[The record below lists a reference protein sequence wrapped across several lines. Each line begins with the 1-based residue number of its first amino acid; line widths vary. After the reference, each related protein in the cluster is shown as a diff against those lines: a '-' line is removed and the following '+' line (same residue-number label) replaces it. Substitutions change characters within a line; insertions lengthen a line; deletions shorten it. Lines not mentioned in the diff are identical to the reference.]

1 MAGEWLALVHNRVFL
16 SVIVAWVCT
25 QGVKV
30 ALGVVRERR
39 FNFKWLIG
47 TGGMPSTHAAGVTA
61 LATAVGFTSG
71 FHSTLFIITLIFAL
85 VIMFDAQG
93 VRRSAG
99 KQAEV
104 LNKIVEDIYWKR
116 GIDQE
121 RLMELIGHTPVE
133 VFVGGLIG
141 IVVAVWLFRSAASA
155 V

>member
-1 MAGEWLALVHNRVFL
+1 MASEWLALLRNRVFL
-16 SVIVAWVCT
+16 SVVVAWICT

-30 ALGVVRERR
+30 ALGIIRERR

-47 TGGMPSTHAAGVTA
+47 TGGMPSTHAAGVASLT
-61 LATAVGFTSG
+61 TAVGLTSG
-71 FHSTLFIITLIFAL
+71 FGSTLFIITLIFAL
-85 VIMFDAQG
+85 IIMFDAQG

-121 RLMELIGHTPVE
+121 RLLELIGHTPVE

-141 IVVAVWLFRSAASA
+141 IVVAVLYFR
-155 V
+155 

>member
-1 MAGEWLALVHNRVFL
+1 MVDELLGLLRNRVLL
-16 SVIVAWVCT
+16 SVVLAWVCT
-25 QGVKV
+25 QSVKV

-39 FNFKWLIG
+39 VNFRWFVG

-61 LATAVGFTSG
+61 LATAVGLTSG
-71 FHSTLFIITLIFAL
+71 FQSTLFIVTLVFTM

-93 VRRSAG
+93 VRHSAG

-121 RLMELIGHTPVE
+121 RLKELIGHTPVE
-133 VFVGGLIG
+133 VVVGGLVG
-141 IVVAVWLFRSAASA
+141 ILVASSLFR
-155 V
+155 

>member
-1 MAGEWLALVHNRVFL
+1 MSNEFAALLHNRLLLTV
-16 SVIVAWVCT
+16 VVAWVCA
-25 QGVKV
+25 QSIKV
-30 ALGVVRERR
+30 ILGIIRERR
-39 FNFKWLIG
+39 VNFKWFVG

-61 LATAVGFTSG
+61 LATAVGLTSG
-71 FHSTLFIITLIFAL
+71 FHSTLFIVTLVFTL

-121 RLMELIGHTPVE
+121 RLKELVGHTPVE

-141 IVVAVWLFRSAASA
+141 IGVAMWLFRRL